1 MGASSPGPEA
11 LRPVGLRLVEP
22 FHRRVTSFRSRG
34 FWVGVALAAAVSV
47 IATLGSG
54 WIGAAFPGLSRSPVS
69 PILLAIV
76 LGMIVSNTTAAAQA
90 GTVGLKFCST
100 TILRAGIVLLGF
112 RLSLLSAGKFTL
124 AALPFVVAAI
134 GAGVVVVRLLGP
146 RLGLSRRL
154 AGLIAAGTSIC
165 GATAIVATAP
175 LLRARQSEVGYA
187 ISCITVFG
195 LAAMFGYPVLS
206 YAVFSGDPELAGLF
220 LGASIHET
228 AQVAGAGLM
237 YEAQYGASAAL
248 ETATVTKLVRN
259 LGMLAL
265 IPLAGLLFGG
275 RDDAARPAGR
285 ATLSMI
291 PWFVVGFAACSA
303 LRTVGDQG
311 DQAFGLL
318 DPDLWRHIVEVLT
331 HAAEICLLLAMAAVG
346 LNSSFA
352 RMRDIGLRPF
362 LFGLF
367 VAVVVGGVG
376 LVLIARFGPTVLD
389 FVGR

>member
-1 MGASSPGPEA
+1 MD
-11 LRPVGLRLVEP
+11 
-22 FHRRVTSFRSRG
+22 FRSRA
-34 FWVGVALAAAVSV
+34 FWLGLALAAIVAVS
-47 IATLGSG
+47 ATVGSDA
-54 WIGAAFPGLSRSPVS
+54 IGSLLFGSSRSPVS

-76 LGMIVSNTTAAAQA
+76 LGMVVTNTTGAARA
-90 GTVGLKFCST
+90 GAAGLRFCST

-124 AALPFVVAAI
+124 AALPFVIAAIVAA
-134 GAGVVVVRLLGP
+134 VLVVRLLGP

-154 AGLIAAGTSIC
+154 AGLIAAGTGIC

-187 ISCITVFG
+187 ISCITAFG
-195 LAAMFGYPVLS
+195 LAAMFGYPILAH
-206 YAVFSGDPELAGLF
+206 AVFAGDPELVGLF

-237 YEAQYGASAAL
+237 YEAQFGASSAL

-259 LGMLAL
+259 LGMLGL
-265 IPLAGLLFGG
+265 IPLAGVLFGG
-275 RDDAARPAGR
+275 GEGRSGR
-285 ATLSMI
+285 ASLSMI

-303 LRTVGDQG
+303 LRTAGDQG
-311 DQAFGLL
+311 DQAFGLF
-318 DPDLWRHIVEVLT
+318 DPELWRQAVGVLT
-331 HAAEICLLLAMAAVG
+331 RAAEACLLIAMAAVG

-352 RMRDIGLRPF
+352 GMRNIGLRPF

-367 VAVVVGGVG
+367 VAATVGGVG
-376 LVLIARFGPTVLD
+376 LVLIGRLGPAILD
-389 FVGR
+389 IVGR